1 MLEDD
6 AKNYHAWAYRQWVVE
21 TYGLW
26 NGELAFT
33 EQLMSEVIQ
42 IHACAIHPNLDML
55 TFFKLYQD
63 VMNNSAWNYRFYVVC
78 HTATNDDHELPAA
91 VLLREIEFA
100 FERIQMALENES
112 SWFVCV

>member
-1 MLEDD
+1 MFAYLRLIQTALLQVGGEKAFISLMLEDD

-42 IHACAIHPNLDML
+42 MHACASQPNLDML
-55 TFFKLYQD
+55 TSFKL
-63 VMNNSAWNYRFYVVC
+63 N
-78 HTATNDDHELPAA
+78 
-91 VLLREIEFA
+91 
-100 FERIQMALENES
+100 
-112 SWFVCV
+112 